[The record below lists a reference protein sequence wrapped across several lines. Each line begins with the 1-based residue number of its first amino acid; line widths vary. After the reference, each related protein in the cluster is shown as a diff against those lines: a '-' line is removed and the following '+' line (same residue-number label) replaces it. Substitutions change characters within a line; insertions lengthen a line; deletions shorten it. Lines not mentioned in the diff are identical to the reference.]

1 MRRSLPVPVLVLAAA
16 LLSFTAPA
24 SAQWRRV
31 GLQGGI
37 INSIAVNPANPSIL
51 YAGAQVAGLWKS
63 TNAGETWSPINSGYT
78 GDMATF
84 LYVDPFLPANVYV
97 GSNAGVFQSVN
108 AGATWT
114 ARNNGLPATGIVAMA
129 VDPANS
135 SKLWVSVNA
144 PGGGVFRSTDAG
156 FNWTARP
163 LPVPFSTVAT
173 LTVLG
178 SNVYAGWGNVPFRS
192 SDDGVTWTIP
202 YPDILPSSVQ
212 SIAARPGPTELV
224 VGLGQRGICRS
235 TLSPAPGWIDSSV
248 GLTSLRISK
257 VVVRPG
263 DANTLFAASN
273 AGGVFRSADG
283 GHSWT
288 PTMDGL
294 ANTDVAALAF
304 DSSGRF
310 LYAGTSDGV
319 FVLDLDDVGCGDTSA
334 LCLNH
339 GRFRV
344 RVTWEVVSQGTNG
357 VATPV
362 PLAEDSGAVWFFSP
376 NNLELLI
383 KVVDGRAFNGHFWVF
398 YGALS
403 DVAYTVTV
411 TDTTTGAVRT
421 YVNAAG
427 TVASRADTAAF

>member
-1 MRRSLPVPVLVLAAA
+1 MRRSTLPALALAAV
-16 LLSFTAPA
+16 LFSTTAPA
-24 SAQWRRV
+24 SAQWRRL

-37 INSIAVNPANPSIL
+37 INSIAVDPSNPSIL
-51 YAGAQVAGLWKS
+51 YAGAQIAGLWKS
-63 TNAGETWSPINSGYT
+63 TNAGETWSPINTGYT
-78 GDMATF
+78 GDIATF
-84 LYVDPFLPANVYV
+84 LSVDPFLSANVYV

-108 AGATWT
+108 GGATWA
-114 ARNNGLPATGIVAMA
+114 ARNNGLPSTVIVAMA

-135 SKLWVSVNA
+135 SKVWVSVNA
-144 PGGGVFRSTDAG
+144 PGGGVFRTTDAG

-163 LPVPFSTVAT
+163 LPVPSATVAT
-173 LTVLG
+173 LTVFG
-178 SNVYAGWGNVPFRS
+178 SNVYAGWANVPFRS

-202 YPDILPSSVQ
+202 YPDILPSAVT
-212 SIAARPGPTELV
+212 SIAPRTGATELE
-224 VGLGQRGICRS
+224 VGLQQRGIWRS
-235 TLSPAPGWIDSSV
+235 TLSPAAGWIDSSV
-248 GLTSLRISK
+248 GLTSQRISK
-257 VVVRPG
+257 VIVRPG
-263 DANTLFAASN
+263 DPNTLFAASN

-288 PTMDGL
+288 PTTNGL

-304 DSSGRF
+304 DPSGRF
-310 LYAGTSDGV
+310 LYAGTGDGV
-319 FVLDLDDVGCGDTSA
+319 FVLDLDDVGCGDPSA

-339 GRFRV
+339 GRFKV

-362 PLAEDSGAVWFFSP
+362 PLAEDSGSVWFFSP

-421 YVNAAG
+421 YVNAQG